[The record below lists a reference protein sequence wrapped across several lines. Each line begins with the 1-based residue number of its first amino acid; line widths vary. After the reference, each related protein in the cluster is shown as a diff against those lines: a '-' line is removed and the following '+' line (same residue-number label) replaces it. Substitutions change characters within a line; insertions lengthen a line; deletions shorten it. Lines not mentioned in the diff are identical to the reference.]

1 MPDIVTRCP
10 TCNIAFRAEPSQ
22 LSAATGFVRCGTC
35 LKVFDA
41 REHEEKIISDEINI
55 DYLPYV
61 LDGLEDLD
69 DVTSQLEQQLNNT
82 LNEKLEQE
90 ISHEIIDSALANN
103 AENHS
108 KFADMLDD
116 LLDNSV
122 SDQIKIP
129 NPFSDDEVASKP
141 VEQRTVRQH
150 ITMASAILL
159 GSFVALIVWAYFN
172 SESLS
177 AKTNYRPALT
187 VLCHYTQCPI
197 AEYSDQNRIQISDFT
212 VSTNPQQPNLINI
225 KLSMINQA
233 TISQRFPDLNIVF
246 SNQSR
251 QPTTKRTITPKEYLQ
266 SPINSEPFIETNE
279 KLHISMQVPN
289 PGNGA
294 TNASVQISNR
304 H

>member
-10 TCNIAFRAEPSQ
+10 ACNIAFRAEPSQ
-22 LSAATGFVRCGTC
+22 LSAATGLVRCGTC

-41 REHEEKIISDEINI
+41 REHEDKIIADEINI

-82 LNEKLEQE
+82 LTEKLEQE

-129 NPFSDDEVASKP
+129 NPFSDEEAVAKP
-141 VEQRTVRQH
+141 IEKGTTRQQ
-150 ITMASAILL
+150 ITMASALLL
-159 GSFVALIVWAYFN
+159 GSFVAVIVWAYLN

-177 AKTNYRPALT
+177 TKTNYRPALT

-197 AEYSDQNRIQISDFT
+197 AENSDHNLIQISDFT
-212 VSTNPQQPNLINI
+212 VSTDPQQSNLINI
-225 KLSMINQA
+225 KLFMVNQ
-233 TISQRFPDLNIVF
+233 TFNSQRFPDLDIVF

-251 QPTTKRTITPKEYLQ
+251 QPITKRTITPKEYLQ
-266 SPINSEPFIETNE
+266 NPLDSESFIEANE
-279 KLHISMQVPN
+279 KLHISIQVPN
-289 PGNGA
+289 PGNAA
-294 TNASVQISNR
+294 TNASVRISNPD
-304 H
+304 